1 LPDIQKLRLIPPP
14 KYIFN
19 TIGIDHLG
27 LFITTDGG
35 KWYFVVCIDYL
46 SRYME
51 AKPTVSTGV
60 EEVMT
65 FLEEALF
72 FFVIER
78 RSASFPIKAHA

>member
-1 LPDIQKLRLIPPP
+1 MPPP
-14 KYIFN
+14 KDLVK

-51 AKPTVSTGV
+51 AKPQLARES
-60 EEVMT
+60 
-65 FLEEALF
+65 
-72 FFVIER
+72 
-78 RSASFPIKAHA
+78 KK